1 MTNPESMNIGGGGG
15 DGTSFQ
21 FDAIGAVV
29 TGLITSMQTL
39 QQTDLQKREPKTFAD
54 GSPMMM
60 YAVTLA
66 TELRDSAG
74 LSEPLANDT
83 GLRVVYLKGS
93 KKPESQSSLAAVLG
107 AVKSVT
113 GGSDLK
119 VGGKLTLQYTGD
131 GEKKLGYTPAKKY
144 AAAYE
149 APSMSL
155 GSVAAPAV
163 VATGFIPTTPPA
175 PIVTAPP
182 IAAAPSPDAQ
192 IAQLRAAGMT
202 DEQLRG
208 IGFDIPAAAPVTLAD
223 PIALHPQGPPLR
235 AAGLS
240 DEQIRAAL
248 GIPA

>member
-66 TELRDSAG
+66 TELRNSAG

-155 GSVAAPAV
+155 GAVTAPAV
-163 VATGFIPTTPPA
+163 VATGFIPAASPA
-175 PIVTAPP
+175 PIVSAPAALV
-182 IAAAPSPDAQ
+182 AAAPSPDTQ

-208 IGFDIPAAAPVTLAD
+208 IGFDIPVAVAD

-240 DEQIRAAL
+240 DEQIRVAL